1 MPPSLT
7 GPLSSLSVSDDG
19 TGFHLVGVRH
29 VATSSFLHAERL
41 HLVSPT
47 GIAMERTVI
56 RHPGAVGIVA
66 IDGPD
71 VVLIR
76 QYRAPTDAVLLE
88 IPAGKL
94 DMPGEDPVAAARR
107 ELEEE
112 VGLAAASM
120 ELLASFWTTPGFSN
134 ERIWVYLAT
143 DVGRVEARPHG
154 AEEEVSEIVRVPI
167 TAIAGMLAADE
178 FDDAKT
184 IIGLAALVARLG

>member
-1 MPPSLT
+1 MSE
-7 GPLSSLSVSDDG
+7 G
-19 TGFHLVGVRH
+19 TAGFHLVGVRH
-29 VATSSFLHAERL
+29 VARSSFLHAERL

-56 RHPGAVGIVA
+56 RHPGAVAVVA
-66 IDGPD
+66 IDGSD

-76 QYRAPTDAVLLE
+76 QFRAPTDSMMLE

-94 DMPGEDPVAAARR
+94 DLPGEDRIEAARR

-112 VGLAAASM
+112 VGLRAASM

-134 ERIWVYLAT
+134 ERLWVYLAT
-143 DVGRVEARPHG
+143 DVSEVAARPHG
-154 AEEEVSEIVRVPI
+154 AEEEVAEIVRVPVDRLG
-167 TAIAGMLAADE
+167 AMLAADE